1 MVIKLLH
8 SGKQRGEA
16 KDGRLRGDCT
26 VIKKRTIQQSK
37 KKDGEVSKEQ

>member
-26 VIKKRTIQQSK
+26 VIKKKDYSAIKEERRGSK
-37 KKDGEVSKEQ
+37 